1 MTSDVRERFAPISS
15 GATGLFVDT
24 SAWFARFYRRDEY
37 HDDVSAFFETVLK
50 GSSIYRPLYVNDYVI
65 DELCTLLKK
74 RVGHERA
81 KLALETLDASDSV
94 NVRYVG
100 KETFLAARDAFLAA
114 GSMNEAS
121 FTDVVIAEHAA
132 ELDVD
137 HVLAYDGDFEDLGL
151 VRIPHSDPL
160 E

>member
-1 MTSDVRERFAPISS
+1 MPGDVRERFAPATP

-50 GSSIYRPLYVNDYVI
+50 GSSIYRPIYVNDYVI
-65 DELCTLLKK
+65 DELCTLLNR
-74 RVGHERA
+74 RVGYERA
-81 KLALETLDASDSV
+81 RIALETLTASDSV
-94 NVRYVG
+94 KVRYAGEETVRAAQ
-100 KETFLAARDAFLAA
+100 ETFLAE
-114 GSMNEAS
+114 GKTSEAS

-132 ELDVD
+132 ALDVD

-151 VRIPHSDPL
+151 IRIPHS
-160 E
+160 